1 MLVSVVRVG
10 LRFAPSR
17 VRIDGNDCVCS
28 NKRSACCVFV
38 YCFYV
43 LYESLSAGL
52 ALANS
57 ANVDVSFT
65 D

>member
-1 MLVSVVRVG
+1 MLVSVICVG
-10 LRFAPSR
+10 LRSAPAR
-17 VRIDGNDCVCS
+17 VIIDGYDCDCS
-28 NKRSACCVFV
+28 NKRSACCVRV
-38 YCFYV
+38 YCFYA